1 MPTFSGPGGG
11 PGSDTTAVH
20 VDVAGEIAGVDLKGL
35 VSPNDLIL
43 IEDSTDANAK
53 KRVTV
58 SSIQGGTTDP
68 LLSLNPFV
76 RGYLSVTASVSSFG
90 RSGLLALAASSAAGG
105 QTMAFD
111 SDGRPRRQLATNT
124 TPGNEA
130 GWRGN
135 SSLSLAEWGGNPEMM
150 TRISVDSVAD
160 IRVFIGG
167 TSQIAFMS
175 GDGDDPATSY
185 IGFQFSSG
193 RPDTNWQFVRRDE
206 SAGGPSQ
213 TIVDTGVVAAA
224 DVVLQFIVRRVT
236 SGIAQVEI
244 RDDTNA
250 SLYSATVLS
259 NLPPV
264 ADGFQP
270 QASVSNTTGTA
281 KRIRVYDGAMD
292 VRGSWT

>member
-20 VDVAGEIAGVDLKGL
+20 VDVAGEIAGVALKGL
-35 VSPNDLIL
+35 VSPGDLIL

-53 KRVTV
+53 KRVTI
-58 SSIQGGTTDP
+58 SSIQGGTTDT
-68 LLSLNPFV
+68 LLSLNPFL
-76 RGYLSVTASVSSFG
+76 RGYISVTAATGSFG
-90 RSGLLALAASSAAGG
+90 RSGLLAQTSTTSAGG
-105 QTMAFD
+105 ATMTFD
-111 SDGRPRRQLATNT
+111 SDGRPRRQFATNT

-130 GWRGN
+130 GWRGHN
-135 SSLSLAEWGGNPEMM
+135 SLAMSEWGGNPEMM
-150 TRISVDSVAD
+150 TRISIDSVAD
-160 IRVFIGG
+160 IRVFVGG
-167 TSQIAFMS
+167 TTQIAFLS

-185 IGFQFSSG
+185 VGFQFSSG
-193 RPDTNWQFVRRDE
+193 RPDTNWQFVRRDQ

-224 DVVLQFIVRRVT
+224 DVLLQFIVRRLT

-264 ADGFQP
+264 ADVFQP
-270 QASVSNTTGTA
+270 QASVSNTGVTA
-281 KRIRVYDGAMD
+281 KRIRVYDGAMN